1 VRLLV
6 YNPNTTQAV
15 TDRMVAQ
22 ARRHASADTEVIGL
36 SAPRGVPFIQQP
48 EQSRAADA
56 VTIEVVARAWPAYD
70 AIIVAA
76 FSDPGLMPARA
87 ISQRPVLGIGESAML
102 SAAMMGARFAAV
114 SLSPA
119 MRPLFEATIGR
130 LGLTQRLAGL
140 HFLDAAVADI
150 ATVQADHGAALEAV
164 CREIAAR
171 GDAASI
177 LLGGGPLAGLADS
190 FRGRIGVPLLDGVAC
205 AVRHAESLVWLGRAT
220 PRSDEPC

>member
-1 VRLLV
+1 MRLLV

-22 ARRHASADTEVIGL
+22 ARRHASEGTEIVGL
-36 SAPRGVPFIQQP
+36 SAPRGVPFIQRP
-48 EQSRAADA
+48 EQSQAADV
-56 VTIEVVARAWPAYD
+56 VTLEVVARQWPSYD

-119 MRPLFEATIGR
+119 MRPLFDATIGR
-130 LGLTQRLAGL
+130 LGLSDRLAGL
-140 HFLDAAVADI
+140 HFLDAIVTDI
-150 ATVQADHGAALEAV
+150 ATVQSDHGAALESA
-164 CREIAAR
+164 CREIAQR

-177 LLGGGPLAGLADS
+177 VLGGGPLAGLADS
-190 FRGRIGVPLLDGVAC
+190 FRGRIGIPLLDGVAC
-205 AVRHAESLVWLGRAT
+205 AVRHAETIVRLR
-220 PRSDEPC
+220 